1 VELRGYRGHTR
12 DLAEL
17 RAANVSKGTLPR
29 IWRFLAPYRRRLLAY
44 LLVIIATAAIGSVPP
59 LLVRDLIDHAIAN
72 HSLRQVD
79 VLAAA
84 LVGVALATTALSLLN
99 RWYGAVIGEG
109 IIYDLRTELY
119 DHVQQMPVAFF
130 TRTQTG
136 ALMSRLTS
144 DVLDAQN
151 AVATAA
157 SVLSDLITLGATL
170 LPMFVLSPGI
180 TALALLVLPPFIV
193 MDRVMA
199 GRISRLSRH
208 QMQLNADMSSN
219 MTERFN
225 VSGALLVKLFGRP
238 KAESKEFARRAAGVR
253 DSGIRLALLSRYLF
267 GALSLVGAVGTA
279 AVYWLGGRE
288 AATGHLAV
296 GTVVAL
302 AAYVTRLYSP
312 LTDLASSRV
321 DVLGAIVSF
330 DRVFEV
336 LDTPPSVAD
345 RPDAAPLPTP
355 VQGRVEA
362 DRVWFRYP
370 AASEVSV
377 ASLEASAETVAD
389 GLSSEPGAWVLRDV
403 SFVAEPGTMTALV
416 GPSGAGKTTLSGLV
430 PRLYDAVSGSLTI
443 DGHDVRDVT
452 LASVTG
458 AVGVVTQDA
467 HLFHDTIA
475 ANLRYARPDASDT
488 ELVAACEA
496 ARIHDLIMSLPE
508 GYDTVVGE
516 RGYRLSGGEKQ
527 RLAIARVLLKD
538 PAVVILDEATAHL
551 DSETELLV
559 QQALAAALA
568 GRTSIVIAHR
578 LSTIQAA
585 DQILVLERGQIVGR
599 GTHAS
604 LVAEGG
610 LYAELYQT
618 QYLRGGEVLAPAV

>member
-1 VELRGYRGHTR
+1 LRYRHGSRR

-17 RAANVSKGTLPR
+17 RAANISKGTRGR
-29 IWRFLAPYRRRLLAY
+29 IWRFLAPYRVRLLIY
-44 LLVIIATAAIGSVPP
+44 FLVIAASAAVGAIPP
-59 LLVRDLIDHAIAN
+59 LVVRALIDNGIAHHN
-72 HSLRQVD
+72 LHEVD
-79 VLAAA
+79 LLAAA
-84 LVGVALATTALSLLN
+84 MVGLALATTALALAN
-99 RWYGAVIGEG
+99 RWFGSVIGEG
-109 IIYDLRTELY
+109 IIYDLRAQLY

-136 ALMSRLTS
+136 SLMSRLTS

-151 AVATAA
+151 AVSTAA
-157 SVLSDLITLGATL
+157 SVLSDILTLAATLG
-170 LPMFVLSPGI
+170 PMFVLSPGI
-180 TALALLVLPPFIV
+180 TGVALCVLPPFILL
-193 MDRVMA
+193 DRLMA

-208 QMQLNADMSSN
+208 QMQLNADMTVN
-219 MTERFN
+219 MTEKFN

-238 KAESKEFARRAAGVR
+238 AAESKQFAKRAGAVR
-253 DSGIRLALLSRYLF
+253 DAGIRLALLGRYLF
-267 GALSLVGAVGTA
+267 AALSLVGAVGTA
-279 AVYWLGGRE
+279 AVYWLGGRD
-288 AATGHLAV
+288 AVTGHLAV

-312 LTDLASSRV
+312 LTDLASTRV

-336 LDTPPSVAD
+336 LDTAPSVAD
-345 RPDAAPLPTP
+345 RPNAPALPAPLR
-355 VQGRVEA
+355 GRVEA
-362 DRVWFRYP
+362 DGVWFRYP

-377 ASLEASAETVAD
+377 ASLESSAETVAD

-430 PRLYDAVSGSLTI
+430 PRLYDPVEGSLRV
-443 DGHDVRDVT
+443 DGHDLRDVT
-452 LASVTG
+452 LASVSA

-467 HLFHDTIA
+467 HLFHDTIGN
-475 ANLRYARPDASDT
+475 NLRYARPEATDA
-488 ELVAACEA
+488 ELVAACQA
-496 ARIHDLIMSLPE
+496 ARIHDLIASLPE

-538 PAVVILDEATAHL
+538 PAIVILDEATAHL

-559 QQALAAALA
+559 QQALANALA

-585 DQILVLERGQIVGR
+585 DQILVVDQGRIVAR
-599 GTHAS
+599 GTHRE
-604 LVAEGG
+604 LITQGG

-618 QYLRGGEVLAPAV
+618 QYLRGGEPVATAG